1 MLLISIGV
9 HPWRVLASRASGT
22 SQAHARGLKGTA
34 TLQVNLW
41 QKQLV
46 HGLCWLLWFAQIPCH
61 DTPLQ
66 INMDPQNHW
75 VVEENGLL
83 QIISQVLCLVCG
95 RVHLVHRINH
105 DTHASSLKLSMKAV

>member
-66 INMDPQNHW
+66 INMDPQNQL
-75 VVEENGLL
+75 VVEETVFPSVN
-83 QIISQVLCLVCG
+83 SEVP
-95 RVHLVHRINH
+95 R
-105 DTHASSLKLSMKAV
+105 